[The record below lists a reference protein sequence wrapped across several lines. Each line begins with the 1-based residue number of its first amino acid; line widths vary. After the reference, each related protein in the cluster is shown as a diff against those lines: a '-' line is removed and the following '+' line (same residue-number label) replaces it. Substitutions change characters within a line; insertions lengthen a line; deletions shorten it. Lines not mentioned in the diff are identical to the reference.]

1 MIQAHIPQAARRG
14 NGWQRLYVFAAGSVD
29 MADAHWVDELV
40 SGLSPERAVTW
51 SAPGLGVDRQGFYSV
66 TNRLFELEDSGAVE
80 ILSISRDRG
89 DGQSWPSAVRFVR
102 RG

>member
-1 MIQAHIPQAARRG
+1 MAKQG
-14 NGWQRLYVFAAGSVD
+14 NGCQCLQVLAAGSID
-29 MADAHWVDELV
+29 MADANWVDELV

-51 SAPGLGVDRQGFYSV
+51 SAPGLGVDRQGFSCV
-66 TNRLFELEDSGAVE
+66 TDRLFELENSGTVE

-102 RG
+102 LE